1 MSDYRDEDAESDE
14 IDETAGVRNLEI
26 RVKKLIAHDNNIKQ
40 IDIKV
45 IRCTTES
52 VHPEHAKR

>member
-1 MSDYRDEDAESDE
+1 MSDYKDEDAESDE
-14 IDETAGVRNLEI
+14 IDETIGRNLEI

-45 IRCTTES
+45 GKYTTES
-52 VHPEHAKR
+52 VHPDHGRR